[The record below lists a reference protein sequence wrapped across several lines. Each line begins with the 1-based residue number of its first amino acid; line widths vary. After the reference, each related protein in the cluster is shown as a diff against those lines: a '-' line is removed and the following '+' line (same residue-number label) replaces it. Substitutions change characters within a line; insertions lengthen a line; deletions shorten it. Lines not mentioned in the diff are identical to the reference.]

1 MLPPHHIAIVLAA
14 ALSSA
19 PAMAVYKCKTAS
31 GSTTYQAT
39 PCANGSGGQIDVR
52 PAAGYSPAN
61 TPENKE
67 EKTGTNADT
76 ASGNSYQKKDGPF
89 NEKWRRM
96 NFLRNRGV
104 PDANANLNRHNADC
118 HIKMQQLVNKKQQAN
133 NNLAGATWEQSIS
146 AEMQAHA
153 TMCDMR
159 SRELIAHRDRLEQ
172 ELRQLQAE
180 NP

>member
-1 MLPPHHIAIVLAA
+1 MKIRTLPILLAA
-14 ALSSA
+14 TLLAA
-19 PAMAVYKCKTAS
+19 PAMAVYKCKSAS

-39 PCANGSGGQIDVR
+39 PCANDSGGQIDVR
-52 PAAGYSPAN
+52 PAAGYSPAS
-61 TPENKE
+61 TPEKLE
-67 EKTGTNADT
+67 AKTGDSADA
-76 ASGNSYQKKDGPF
+76 ASGNSYQKKEGPF

-104 PDANANLNRHNADC
+104 PDANAALNHHNNTCRHTMA
-118 HIKMQQLVNKKQQAN
+118 QLEAKKTQAN